1 MMEKQNKFNCARI
14 NQISF
19 EEILQ
24 NFGLNPAKK
33 TRNEIWYLNPFFTEK
48 TASFKVNILQN
59 TYYLFSDST
68 KGSVVDFLM
77 RYLKTNIEGVIN
89 YSNKKFYFS
98 SFQKQKNNEFSK
110 NFSSEIE
117 IISVKKIENSAL
129 LNYIKSRKIL
139 EQKDLINEINYQI
152 NDKKYFGI
160 CFKNNSG
167 GFEVR
172 NKYAKICL
180 GKKDFTTIKNG
191 SKKLRL
197 FEGFIDYYSFIN
209 LQKSGNLL
217 DFDYIILNSVVMVP
231 NVLSGLKNY
240 DKIELYFDNDHA
252 GNRCSEIILHAEP
265 RAKDYRFLYTGFKD
279 LNEFLMYKKS
289 SKSII

>member
-1 MMEKQNKFNCARI
+1 M
-14 NQISF
+14 
-19 EEILQ
+19 
-24 NFGLNPAKK
+24 
-33 TRNEIWYLNPFFTEK
+33 
-48 TASFKVNILQN
+48 
-59 TYYLFSDST
+59 
-68 KGSVVDFLM
+68 
-77 RYLKTNIEGVIN
+77 
-89 YSNKKFYFS
+89 
-98 SFQKQKNNEFSK
+98 
-110 NFSSEIE
+110 
-117 IISVKKIENSAL
+117 
-129 LNYIKSRKIL
+129 NYIKSRKIF
-139 EQKDLINEINYQI
+139 EQKHLINEINYQI
-152 NDKKYFGI
+152 KDKKYFGI

-209 LQKSGNLL
+209 LQKSHSFL
-217 DFDYIILNSVVMVP
+217 DFDYIILNSVTMVR

-265 RAKDYRFLYTGFKD
+265 RAKDYRFLYTDFKD
-279 LNEFLMYKKS
+279 LNEFLMYKKT
-289 SKSII
+289 SKSIK